1 MAIKSV
7 LFILFVLKLFE
18 IGYWNSKPTLMKQ
31 QEKPL
36 RNHPDHVQ
44 ELPSLA
50 KAVYLADFGLQ
61 TSIRKGGS
69 SAIASRHPHCI
80 LPAAFRPSIEG
91 AAAVR
96 NLSGRIPCIPSFVPV
111 SWYLRILHLLLY
123 YYFFCFDAIWWFSDM
138 AKKGNFRLPKVSNK
152 VLKLKK
158 NSKVVKLGFWHWKI
172 NSMINSITELFWGL
186 LELTKN
192 F

>member
-1 MAIKSV
+1 
-7 LFILFVLKLFE
+7 
-18 IGYWNSKPTLMKQ
+18 MKQ

-61 TSIRKGGS
+61 TSSIRKGGS
-69 SAIASRHPHCI
+69 SATASRHPRRI

-96 NLSGRIPCIPSFVPV
+96 FTSGRIPCIPTNVPV
-111 SWYLRILHLLLY
+111 SLYLLIL
-123 YYFFCFDAIWWFSDM
+123 
-138 AKKGNFRLPKVSNK
+138 RLPLIFS
-152 VLKLKK
+152 VLTQFD
-158 NSKVVKLGFWHWKI
+158 GF
-172 NSMINSITELFWGL
+172 
-186 LELTKN
+186 
-192 F
+192 